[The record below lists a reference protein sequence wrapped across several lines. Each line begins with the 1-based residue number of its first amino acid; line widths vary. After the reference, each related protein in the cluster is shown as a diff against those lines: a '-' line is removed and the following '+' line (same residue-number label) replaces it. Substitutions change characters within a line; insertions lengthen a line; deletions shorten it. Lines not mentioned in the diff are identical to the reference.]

1 MNHQRKVNL
10 EIMKRLSFLFI
21 FGVLFSS
28 RVFPQENSDCLMC
41 HEGKTLKGTKG
52 GRTISVFV
60 NEKIISSSVHSDV
73 SCIQCH
79 VDLEGSDFPHAENVK
94 SAKCNTCHE
103 DIQKLYD
110 GSLHAK
116 AFNRGDRLAPI
127 CQNCHGSHE
136 IIPVKNIKSK
146 VAPINVP
153 YLCGQC
159 HKEGSPV
166 QLQRNISQTHIL
178 ENYSESIHGEG
189 LMKKGLIVTAT
200 CASCHTAHEILPHTD
215 SRSSIARKNI
225 ANTCAKCHAEIELV
239 HRKIIKGALWEKE
252 ASVLPACVDCHQP
265 HKARRVFYDQGMAD
279 ADCLVCHE
287 KKELK
292 SLKSGHSLFV
302 NYSEIKNSRHSNIA
316 CSQCHSGVKPSHTR
330 PCDELTASV
339 DCASCHTAVQEE
351 YQKSVHGILA
361 SKNDSNAPTCK
372 ECHSNHNILGKIDP
386 KSPTFALNIPV
397 LCGNCHREGEKAA
410 VRYTGTEKQI
420 IKNYSESI
428 HGKGLLKSGLTVTA
442 TCTDCHTAH
451 RELPHSNPLS
461 SINPAN
467 IPATCGNCHHGIQE
481 KFEKSIHSSLVSKSD
496 KNLPTCENCHS
507 AHQIIRADSEGFKHI
522 IMIQCGNCH
531 EEIAKTYFE
540 TYHGKV
546 SQLGYT
552 KTAKC
557 YDCHGAHDILP
568 VENPASHLNR
578 KNVVETCKKCH
589 ASANRQFAGYFTHAT
604 HHDPH
609 KYPWLFW
616 TFWGMTGLLVGTFV
630 LAGLHTLLW
639 LPRSLQWRRELK
651 RRHQEKKENNN
662 LESADDGKNDSN

>member
-1 MNHQRKVNL
+1 LKIL
-10 EIMKRLSFLFI
+10 KRFLFLI
-21 FGVLFSS
+21 LFGLLFTS

-41 HEGKTLKGTKG
+41 HEDKTLKGTRNGK
-52 GRTISVFV
+52 TISVFV
-60 NEKIISSSVHSDV
+60 NEKIISSSVHSQVD
-73 SCIQCH
+73 CIQCH
-79 VDLEGSDFPHAENVK
+79 VDLEGSDFPHTENVK
-94 SAKCNTCHE
+94 KAKCNSCHE

-110 GSLHAK
+110 GSLHGK
-116 AFNRGDRLAPI
+116 AFARGDRLAPI
-127 CQNCHGSHE
+127 CKDCHGYHDIS
-136 IIPVKNIKSK
+136 PVKNLKSK
-146 VAPINVP
+146 VAPINIP

-166 QLQRNISQTHIL
+166 QLQRNIPQTHIL
-178 ENYSESIHGEG
+178 ENYTESIHGEA
-189 LMKKGLIVTAT
+189 LLKKGLVVTAT
-200 CASCHTAHEILPHTD
+200 CISCHTSHEILPHTD

-225 ANTCAKCHAEIELV
+225 AATCAKCHAEIELV
-239 HRKIIKGALWEKE
+239 HRKVIKGALWEKE

-279 ADCLVCHE
+279 ADCLTCHE

-292 SLKSGHSLFV
+292 SSKDGRSLFV
-302 NYSEIKNSRHSNIA
+302 NYPEIKSSRHTNIA
-316 CSQCHSGVKPSHTR
+316 CSQCHTGVKPSHTR

-339 DCASCHTAVQEE
+339 DCASCHTAIQDD
-351 YQKSVHGILA
+351 YQKSVHGKLA
-361 SKNDSNAPTCK
+361 SKNDPNAPTCK
-372 ECHSNHNILGKIDP
+372 ECHSNHNVLGKIDP
-386 KSPTFALNIPV
+386 KSPTFPLNIPK

-410 VRYTGTEKQI
+410 VRYRGTEKEI
-420 IKNYSESI
+420 VKNYSESI

-451 RELPHSNPLS
+451 RELPHSDPLS

-481 KFEKSIHSSLVSKSD
+481 KFEKSIHSASVSKSD
-496 KNLPTCENCHS
+496 KKLPTCENCHS

-557 YDCHGAHDILP
+557 YDCHGSHDILP

-578 KNVVETCKKCH
+578 KNVVKTCQKCH

-604 HHDPH
+604 HHDPN

-651 RRHQEKKENNN
+651 RRQQEKNNDSKS
-662 LESADDGKNDSN
+662 EEDGKNSSI

>member
-1 MNHQRKVNL
+1 
-10 EIMKRLSFLFI
+10 MKMIKAFVFLLT
-21 FGVLFSS
+21 FGVLLVG
-28 RVFPQENSDCLMC
+28 RAFPQENSDCMTC
-41 HEGKTLKGTKG
+41 HEDKTLKGTRG
-52 GRTISVFV
+52 GRTISVFI
-60 NEKIISSSVHSDV
+60 NEKIVSSSVHSEV

-79 VDLEGSDFPHAENVK
+79 VDLEGSDFPHAASVK
-94 SAKCNTCHE
+94 RAACNSCHE

-110 GSLHAK
+110 GSLHSR

-127 CQNCHGSHE
+127 CQDCHGSHE
-136 IIPVKNIKSK
+136 IISVKNIKSK

-225 ANTCAKCHAEIELV
+225 AGTCAKCHAEIELV
-239 HRKIIKGALWEKE
+239 HRKVIKGTLWEKE
-252 ASVLPACVDCHQP
+252 AAILPACVDCHQP

-279 ADCLVCHE
+279 ADCLTCHE

-292 SLKSGHSLFV
+292 SSEDGRSLFV
-302 NYSEIKNSRHSNIA
+302 NYSEIKNSKHTNIT

-330 PCDELTASV
+330 PCDELTTLV
-339 DCASCHTAVQEE
+339 DCSSCHTAVQED
-351 YQKSVHGILA
+351 YQISVHGILA
-361 SKNDSNAPTCK
+361 SKNDPNAPTCK
-372 ECHSNHNILGKIDP
+372 ECHSNHNILGKLNP
-386 KSPTFALNIPV
+386 KSPIFPINIPN
-397 LCGNCHREGEKAA
+397 LCGNCHKEGKKAA
-410 VRYTGTEKQI
+410 VRYTGTEKEI
-420 IKNYSESI
+420 IQNYTESI

-451 RELPHSNPLS
+451 RELPHIDPSS
-461 SINPAN
+461 SINPTN

-481 KFEKSIHSSLVSKSD
+481 QFEKSIHSTLVSKSG
-496 KNLPTCENCHS
+496 KKLPTCENCHS
-507 AHQIIRADSEGFKHI
+507 AHQIIRADSEGFKQT

-568 VENPASHLNR
+568 IENPISHLHR
-578 KNVVETCKKCH
+578 KNVVVTCQKCH
-589 ASANRQFAGYFTHAT
+589 PSANRQFAGYFTHAT

-630 LAGLHTLLW
+630 IAGLHTLLW

-651 RRHQEKKENNN
+651 RRQLEKNINN
-662 LESADDGKNDSN
+662 LESTKDGNNTNG

>member
-1 MNHQRKVNL
+1 MNHRRKANL
-10 EIMKRLSFLFI
+10 KMIKAFVLLLT
-21 FGVLFSS
+21 FGVLLVG
-28 RVFPQENSDCLMC
+28 RAFPQENSDCMTC
-41 HEGKTLKGTKG
+41 HEDKTLKGTRG
-52 GRTISVFV
+52 GRTISVFI
-60 NEKIISSSVHSDV
+60 NEKIVSSSVHSEV

-79 VDLEGSDFPHAENVK
+79 VDLEGSDFPHAERVK
-94 SAKCNTCHE
+94 RAACNSCHE

-110 GSLHAK
+110 GSLHSR

-127 CQNCHGSHE
+127 CQDCHGSHE
-136 IIPVKNIKSK
+136 IISVKNIKSK

-225 ANTCAKCHAEIELV
+225 AGTCAKCHAEIELV
-239 HRKIIKGALWEKE
+239 HRKVIKGTLWEKE
-252 ASVLPACVDCHQP
+252 AAILPACVDCHQP

-279 ADCLVCHE
+279 ADCLTCHE

-292 SLKSGHSLFV
+292 SSEDGRFLFV
-302 NYSEIKNSRHSNIA
+302 NYSEIKNSKHTNIT

-330 PCDELTASV
+330 PCDELTTLV
-339 DCASCHTAVQEE
+339 DCSSCHTAVQED
-351 YQKSVHGILA
+351 YQISVHGILA
-361 SKNDSNAPTCK
+361 SKNDPNAPTCK
-372 ECHSNHNILGKIDP
+372 ECHSNHNILGKLNP
-386 KSPTFALNIPV
+386 KSPIFPINIPN
-397 LCGNCHREGEKAA
+397 LCGNCHKEGKKAA
-410 VRYTGTEKQI
+410 VRYTGTEKEI
-420 IKNYSESI
+420 IQNYTESI

-451 RELPHSNPLS
+451 RELPHIDPSS
-461 SINPAN
+461 SINPTN

-481 KFEKSIHSSLVSKSD
+481 QFEKSIHSTLVSKSG
-496 KNLPTCENCHS
+496 KKLPTCENCHS
-507 AHQIIRADSEGFKHI
+507 AHQIIRADSEGFKQT

-568 VENPASHLNR
+568 IENPISHLHR
-578 KNVVETCKKCH
+578 KNVVVTCQKCH
-589 ASANRQFAGYFTHAT
+589 PSANRQFAGYFTHAT

-630 LAGLHTLLW
+630 IAGLHTLLW

-651 RRHQEKKENNN
+651 RRQLEKNIKN
-662 LESADDGKNDSN
+662 LESTKDGNNTNG